1 MPETLMTKTHTIQ
14 VLSPAATLSVGEG
27 DLLADVLQS
36 AGIPL
41 SLYCGRRGV
50 CGKCFVEIVRG
61 ELPPPREEEAPLLR
75 KKKLSSRH
83 RLACLYKVRG
93 DLTMRVPEGSLLRQ
107 VAVLDTGIPA
117 PIYPEPAVKKIA
129 LDLLSPTLATPF
141 SLVEA
146 LEKRLAKRL
155 RVSISSV
162 RRLSE
167 ISKQGEGRISAVIL
181 DDQELL
187 DVESGDTADRCFGA
201 AVDIGTSTVVVELVD
216 LGSGRSLGRS
226 AVMNAQVPFGSDVVS
241 RITFAFQGPLNLE
254 RLGAVIREQVDGMIQ
269 DLARARGVAP
279 EHIYEIVIAGNT
291 AMNHIFLG
299 VPVSTLALSPFHGV
313 YAAAPEARAG
323 GLGLDVHP
331 AARVYT
337 APNIGSFVG
346 GDISAGLAAIEL
358 EKKDGHFLFID
369 LGTNGEIVLKKG
381 RRSMATSTAAG
392 PAFEGM
398 SISCGMLALPG
409 AIWTA
414 KWKEGGFSVK
424 TIGEGPAQ
432 GVCGSG
438 LIDIL
443 ALSLR
448 KGFVSPGG
456 RIAAL
461 SKTIP
466 ITGGIVLTQTDVRK
480 MQLAVAAIK
489 SGVLMMLDRAGLGVS
504 DLEGIFV
511 AGAFGASLNVR
522 NAMAVGLL
530 PSVPEDKVVFVGNS
544 SLAGARKLLLSAL
557 ERRKIESYARKI
569 THISLAS
576 GRAFQDRFI
585 TALELKPYSGGSA

>member
-1 MPETLMTKTHTIQ
+1 MTKTHTIH
-14 VLSPAATLSVGEG
+14 VLSPPATLSVGEG
-27 DLLADVLQS
+27 DNLAAVLQS
-36 AGIPL
+36 AGISL
-41 SLYCGRRGV
+41 SLYCGRRGI

-61 ELPPPREEEAPLLR
+61 ELPPSRDDETALLHQ
-75 KKKLSSRH
+75 KKLSSRH
-83 RLACLYKVRG
+83 RLACFYKVRG
-93 DLTMRVPEGSLLRQ
+93 DLTIRVPEGSLLRQ

-129 LDLLSPTLATPF
+129 LDLPSPTLASPF

-146 LEKRLAKRL
+146 LEKRLGKHL
-155 RVSISSV
+155 RVRLSAA
-162 RRLSE
+162 RRLSG
-167 ISKQGEGRISAVIL
+167 IMKPGDGRITAVIL

-187 DVESGDTADRCFGA
+187 DVEHGDTVDQCFGV

-226 AVMNAQVPFGSDVVS
+226 ASMNAQVPFGSDVVS
-241 RITFAFQGPLNLE
+241 RITLAFQDPSNLE
-254 RLGAVIREQVDGMIQ
+254 RLGAVIREQVNEMIQ
-269 DLARARGVAP
+269 DLARGRRVAP
-279 EHIYEIVIAGNT
+279 DDIYELVIAGNT

-313 YAAAPEARAG
+313 FSAAPEARAG
-323 GLGLDVHP
+323 DLGLGVHP
-331 AARVYT
+331 AARVYA

-358 EKKDGHFLFID
+358 EKKNGHFLFID

-381 RRSMATSTAAG
+381 RRSTATSTAAG

-398 SISCGMLALPG
+398 AISCGMLALPG
-409 AIWTA
+409 AIWA
-414 KWKEGGFSVK
+414 ARWKDGGFSVK
-424 TIGEGPAQ
+424 TIDGGPAQ

-448 KGFVSPGG
+448 KGLVSPGG
-456 RIAAL
+456 RIAAP
-461 SKTIP
+461 SKTVP
-466 ITGGIVLTQTDVRK
+466 ITDGIVLTQTDVRK

-489 SGVLMMLDRAGLGVS
+489 SGVRMMLDEAGLGVS
-504 DLEGIFV
+504 DLDGIFV
-511 AGAFGASLNVR
+511 GGAFGASLNVR

-544 SLAGARKLLLSAL
+544 SLAGARKLLLSGP

-569 THISLAS
+569 KHISLAS

-585 TALELKPYSGGSA
+585 TALELKPYSGGS

>member
-1 MPETLMTKTHTIQ
+1 MTKTHTIH
-14 VLSPAATLSVGEG
+14 VLSPPATLSVGEG

-61 ELPPPREEEAPLLR
+61 ELPHSGDEEAALLR
-75 KKKLSSRH
+75 LKKLTSRH
-83 RLACLYKVRG
+83 RLACRFKVRC
-93 DLTMRVPEGSLLRQ
+93 DLTIRVPERSLLRQ

-129 LDLLSPTLATPF
+129 LDLPSPTLATPF

-146 LEKRLAKRL
+146 LEKRLGKRL
-155 RVSISSV
+155 RVPISAA
-162 RRLSE
+162 RRLSG
-167 ISKQGEGRISAVIL
+167 IMKPGDGRVSAVIL
-181 DDQELL
+181 DDQEIL
-187 DVESGDTADRCFGA
+187 DVEPGDTAVRCFGV

-216 LGSGRSLGRS
+216 LGSGRSLGR
-226 AVMNAQVPFGSDVVS
+226 AAAMNAQIPFGSDVVS
-241 RITFAFQGPLNLE
+241 RITFAFQDPSNLD
-254 RLGAVIREQVDGMIQ
+254 RLGAVIREQVDGMIR

-313 YAAAPEARAG
+313 YAAAPETRAG
-323 GLGLDVHP
+323 ALGLGVHP

-381 RRSMATSTAAG
+381 RRSTATSTAAG

-398 SISCGMLALPG
+398 TISCGMLALPG
-409 AIWTA
+409 AIGTA
-414 KWKEGGFSVK
+414 RWKEGGFSVK
-424 TIGEGPAQ
+424 TIGDEPAQ

-448 KGFVSPGG
+448 EGLVSPGG
-456 RIAAL
+456 RIAAP
-461 SKTIP
+461 SKTIS

-489 SGVLMMLDRAGLGVS
+489 SGVRMMLEEAGLGVS
-504 DLEGIFV
+504 DLDGIFV

-530 PSVPEDKVVFVGNS
+530 PSLPEDKVFFVGNS
-544 SLAGARKLLLSAL
+544 SLAGARKLLLSGP
-557 ERRKIESYARKI
+557 ERRTIESYARKI
-569 THISLAS
+569 KHISLAS

>member
-1 MPETLMTKTHTIQ
+1 MAKKHTIE
-14 VLSPAATLSVGEG
+14 VLSPAATLRAG
-27 DLLADVLQS
+27 DGNLLADVLES

-61 ELPPPREEEAPLLR
+61 TLPPLRDEEVSLLG
-75 KKKLSSRH
+75 KKNFSLRH
-83 RLACLYKVRG
+83 RLACLYKVHG
-93 DLTMRVPEGSLLRQ
+93 DLAVRIPEGSLLKQ

-117 PIYPEPAVKKIA
+117 PIFPEPAVRKVA
-129 LDLLSPTLATPF
+129 FDLPSPTLATPF

-146 LEKRLAKRL
+146 LERRLAKRL
-155 RVSISSV
+155 RVSIRSA

-167 ISKQGEGRISAVIL
+167 ISKQNEGRISAVIL
-181 DDQELL
+181 DDQDLL
-187 DVESGDTADRCFGA
+187 DVESGDTADKCYGV

-216 LGSGRSLGRS
+216 LDSGRGLDRL
-226 AVMNAQVPFGSDVVS
+226 AAMNAQVPFGSDVVS
-241 RITFAFQGPLNLE
+241 RITFAFQDRANLK
-254 RLGAVIREQVDGMIQ
+254 RLGDVVREQIDRMIQ
-269 DLARARGVAP
+269 DLCRARRVAP
-279 EHIYEIVIAGNT
+279 EHIYEIVVAGNT
-291 AMNHIFLG
+291 AMNHIFFG
-299 VPVSTLALSPFHGV
+299 VPVSTLALSPFYGI
-313 YAAAPEARAG
+313 YASSPEARAADL
-323 GLGLDVHP
+323 GLGVCP
-331 AARVYT
+331 AARVYA

-346 GDISAGLAAIEL
+346 GDISAGLAAVGL
-358 EKKDGHFLFID
+358 ESKDGHFLFID

-398 SISCGMLALPG
+398 TISCGMLALPG
-409 AIWTA
+409 AIGIA
-414 KWKEGGFSVK
+414 KWKGGGFTVK

-438 LIDIL
+438 LIDVL

-448 KGFVSPGG
+448 KGLVSPDG
-456 RIAAL
+456 RIAAS

-466 ITGGIVLTQTDVRK
+466 IIGEIVLTQSDVRK

-489 SGVLMMLDRAGLGVS
+489 SGVLMMLDMAKLGVS

-522 NAMAVGLL
+522 NAMTVGLL
-530 PSVPEDKVVFVGNS
+530 PSIPEDKVVFVGNS

-557 ERRKIESYARKI
+557 ERRRIESYARTIK
-569 THISLAS
+569 HVSLAS

-585 TALELKPYSGGSA
+585 AALELKPYSGGRA